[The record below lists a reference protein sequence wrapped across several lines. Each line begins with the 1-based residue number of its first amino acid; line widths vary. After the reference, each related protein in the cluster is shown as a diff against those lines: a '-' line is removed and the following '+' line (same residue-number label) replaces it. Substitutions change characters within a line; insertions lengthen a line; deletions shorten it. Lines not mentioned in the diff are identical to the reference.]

1 MPHLIQQPIA
11 ANAAK
16 NWIFWRNN
24 QWPNGSHRGTGLSLR
39 LAKSPFPCCW
49 HHFFLGAASTR
60 ASKSDSRKW
69 STALHNHGRTFGYRE
84 AVVSGF

>member
-1 MPHLIQQPIA
+1 MPHLIQKPIA

-49 HHFFLGAASTR
+49 HHCFLGAAFTR
-60 ASKSDSRKW
+60 ASKSDRLGAPA
-69 STALHNHGRTFGYRE
+69 TPDG
-84 AVVSGF
+84 SGGWLLN